1 MATDGPVREY
11 AAEAKQ
17 GADLIEEMY
26 PGALSRVDLD
36 TLNMANCELC
46 VLGQC
51 LSDSIGTYYDKLGVL
66 GLDRRDQYAYGFSRR
81 YAPMQSFGANREEWG
96 ALRDAWIDEIKNR
109 T

>member
-1 MATDGPVREY
+1 M
-11 AAEAKQ
+11 
-17 GADLIEEMY
+17 EEMY

-36 TLNMANCELC
+36 TLNMASCEQC

-51 LSDSIGTYYDKLGVL
+51 LSDSIGTYNDKLDVL
-66 GLDRRDQYAYGFSRR
+66 GLGRYDQYAYGFS
-81 YAPMQSFGANREEWG
+81 MLSLGAREQWE